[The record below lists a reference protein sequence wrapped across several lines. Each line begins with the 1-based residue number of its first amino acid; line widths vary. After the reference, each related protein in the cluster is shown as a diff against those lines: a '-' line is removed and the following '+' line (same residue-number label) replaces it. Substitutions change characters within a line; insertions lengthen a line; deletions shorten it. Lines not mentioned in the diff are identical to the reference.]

1 MTTLTK
7 TSLNVLAFAALTS
20 FASCQLAEDPGA
32 LQPATEY
39 YDQADFTGVSI
50 GNAMIVDIQQDDEFT
65 IRVKGD
71 QRNLDDLEV
80 FISGDKLIVQF
91 EDYERRRHDT
101 YVYITMPSVD
111 YMNFSGASTFTV
123 EGFVE
128 EQEVKI
134 IASGASNGMIDLYAD
149 ALKMEVSGASRLDL
163 SGECSFM
170 SGVVSGASTLS
181 AFEFY
186 TAEASLNVSGA
197 SSARVTVANDLVVDV
212 SGASTVIYRG
222 NPSVSPNVSGAST
235 LRRD

>member
-1 MTTLTK
+1 MTTRTK
-7 TSLNVLAFAALTS
+7 TSLKVLAFATLTS

-39 YDQADFTGVSI
+39 YELADFTGVSI
-50 GNAMIVDIQQDDEFT
+50 GDAIIVDVQQDDEFS

-71 QRNLDDLEV
+71 QRNLDDLDV
-80 FISGDKLIVQF
+80 FVSENKLLVQF

-101 YVYITMPSVD
+101 YVYITMPSVE
-111 YMNFSGASTFTV
+111 YMNFSGAVTFTV

-128 EQEVKI
+128 EQEVKV

-149 ALKMEVSGASRLDL
+149 ALEMDLSGASRLDL
-163 SGECSFM
+163 AGECGFM
-170 SGVVSGASTLS
+170 SGSVSGSSTLS
-181 AFEFY
+181 AFTFY
-186 TAEASLNVSGA
+186 TAEANLNVSGA
-197 SSARVTVANDLVVDV
+197 SSAKVTIANDFVVDV

-235 LRRD
+235 LSRD